1 MTITEAGKVT
11 LSHLQRCRETGERF
25 TCLTAYDAGFA
36 RILDAEGVE
45 VILVG
50 DSLGMVVQG
59 RDSTLPVSMDHMVY
73 HAAMVSRAT
82 RRALVMVD
90 MPFMSFATPEQAL
103 ANAARLM
110 AEGGARMVKL
120 EGTRR
125 QVEVVARLTDNGV
138 PVCAHLGLRP
148 QFVHKLG
155 GYRVQGR
162 DDETAAAMI
171 EDARALEQAGA
182 DVLLV
187 ESVPSS
193 LAAAL
198 RGAVSA
204 PVIGIGAGPSC
215 DAQVLVLYDLL
226 GITPGRIPRF
236 AKDYLADGGTIREAV
251 GRYIADVRAGRFPD
265 AGHSF
270 E

>member
-1 MTITEAGKVT
+1 MTIAEARKIT
-11 LSHLQRCRETGERF
+11 LSHLQRARDAGERF

-36 RILDAEGVE
+36 RILDDAGVE

-59 RDSTLPVSMDHMVY
+59 WDSTLPVSMDHMVY

-103 ANAARLM
+103 TNAARLM
-110 AEGGARMVKL
+110 AEGGAQMVKL
-120 EGTRR
+120 EGTAR
-125 QVEVVARLTDNGV
+125 QAEVVARLTDNGV

-162 DDETAAAMI
+162 NDETAAAMI

-193 LAAAL
+193 LAVAL

-236 AKDYLADGGTIREAV
+236 AKDYLADGGTIRQAV
-251 GRYIADVRAGRFPD
+251 ARYVADVRGGRFPD
-265 AGHSF
+265 ADHSF
-270 E
+270 D